1 MKAVEILRIGKE
13 LLKVMST
20 FDLRRDDYL
29 HIELYEEYLKMRVK
43 GDKIE
48 YILCFLANKYKLSE
62 STIKRVIRR
71 FSKEVKL

>member
-29 HIELYEEYLKMRVK
+29 HLELYEEYLKMRSEGEKV
-43 GDKIE
+43 D
-48 YILCFLANKYKLSE
+48 YVLYFLSRKYKVSE
-62 STIKRVIRR
+62 STIKRIVRR
-71 FSKEVKL
+71 LSNEVR